1 MQDKISPI
9 LGKIHNRTRY
19 VWGPLI
25 AIMLVMIFM
34 VTILASVGLEEAQKQ
49 MPNAFHGKY
58 LNYPNLWTMLEI
70 FPVFSLAFV
79 LIAGI
84 TTMLYSPHEQQ
95 KKPNVDDERQKEMSG

>member
-1 MQDKISPI
+1 MTESKIGLTIGRIHYKTKGIWLFIIPI
-9 LGKIHNRTRY
+9 MITSTC
-19 VWGPLI
+19 I
-25 AIMLVMIFM
+25 ICIM
-34 VTILASVGLEEAQKQ
+34 APVGLSEMQKNA
-49 MPNAFHGKY
+49 PNAFHGKY

-95 KKPNVDDERQKEMSG
+95 KKPEVEHE